1 MAKLPAVIRGG
12 GTGLPLALL
21 FLAAFLFME
30 LLWRLLFEYL
40 IAFLQMREALL
51 ILQQARGLGT

>member
-1 MAKLPAVIRGG
+1 MARSYTRRRDRIA
-12 GTGLPLALL
+12 AAML

-51 ILQQARGLGT
+51 MLQGSLGT